1 MGIVQFEGYRSHR
14 GGIVHFDTLQF
25 CFFFEGFQGATICR
39 FPVSGSVNPFPN
51 YEHCFVGRAR
61 KQHILLKNAILIIV
75 SLGFCEPYKNK
86 NRMGVKLAT
95 GYSFSPIIK
104 VTPVFF
110 ITGKTFK
117 NESS

>member
-1 MGIVQFEGYRSHR
+1 MHPLCRLHPPKLKCTPLNRRCTPLSVFLSKRDHINILRKDVESA
-14 GGIVHFDTLQF
+14 IDINTL
-25 CFFFEGFQGATICR
+25 E
-39 FPVSGSVNPFPN
+39 
-51 YEHCFVGRAR
+51 
-61 KQHILLKNAILIIV
+61 KNKKYFII
-75 SLGFCEPYKNK
+75 GFCEPYKNK

-95 GYSFSPIIK
+95 GYSFSPIII